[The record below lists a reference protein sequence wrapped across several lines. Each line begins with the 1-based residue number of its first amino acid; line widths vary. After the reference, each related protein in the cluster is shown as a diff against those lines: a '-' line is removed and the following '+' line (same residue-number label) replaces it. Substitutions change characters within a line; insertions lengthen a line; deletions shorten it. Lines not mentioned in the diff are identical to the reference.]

1 MLDRA
6 EVMTGNFPT
15 QCCVVPK
22 YGHHDWAFRQHVD
35 GCVVNYLLT
44 GTPPPIPR
52 SLGISNLG
60 KTSRQIFEFK
70 VLTRKIFRNKD
81 LRL

>member
-44 GTPPPIPR
+44 GTPPPH
-52 SLGISNLG
+52 
-60 KTSRQIFEFK
+60 TSIFGNQQLRQN
-70 VLTRKIFRNKD
+70 VPPD
-81 LRL
+81 L